1 MSLKPMIV
9 FVCEHGAA
17 KSIFAVAYFNK
28 MAQQLGLD
36 QQAIARGT
44 TPDQELSQKT
54 LAGLLQDG
62 LTPTEAKPQNL
73 SLQEIESARRV
84 IAFCELPEEYQP
96 KAVVER
102 WEDVPPVSEN
112 YENARD
118 AIITHLNHLVNN
130 L

>member
-1 MSLKPMIV
+1 MSSKPMIV

-17 KSIFAVAYFNK
+17 KSILAAAYFNK
-28 MAQQLGLD
+28 MARELGLE

-54 LAGLLQDG
+54 LEGLLEDG
-62 LTPTEAKPQNL
+62 LTPTEALPQNL

-96 KAVVER
+96 KAVIER
-102 WEDVPPVSEN
+102 WEDVPPVSES
-112 YENARD
+112 YEKARD
-118 AIITHLNHLVNN
+118 AIIAHLNHLVNN